1 METANGRWR
10 STSSI
15 SGFTKMLF
23 PGKKLSSPR
32 PEPPGFESRFLK
44 SLPQSFLWG
53 TLFILEPSI
62 FARLMDWN
70 PANIDLEL
78 TITSIDIAVVATLVL
93 YWTVLFTTGL
103 AAVIIKVM
111 KGYRYEADS
120 YPLQDSER
128 PYL

>member
-1 METANGRWR
+1 
-10 STSSI
+10 
-15 SGFTKMLF
+15 
-23 PGKKLSSPR
+23 
-32 PEPPGFESRFLK
+32 
-44 SLPQSFLWG
+44 
-53 TLFILEPSI
+53 
-62 FARLMDWN
+62 MDWN